1 MTHFLILLL
10 ILAGVGFYCTTPE
23 ERARFQKIAKAI
35 AQLTYRIVTLQDI
48 QEHPF
53 YGALHGRT
61 KWAIVTPV
69 ICVLNVLV
77 FLIGPDI
84 STDDPLQTL
93 NGQWWRLATS
103 VFVHSGFFHLLV
115 NLIGLLQI
123 GLILERIV
131 GSITFAAVY
140 MAAGIATGVIG
151 VLGAS
156 AFPGSAASGAAL
168 GIYGLF
174 LAVVIWTYVN
184 QSDLT
189 ISLDVAKRL
198 APAAA
203 MFFLFNLLTGRMLG
217 AACFTALAIGFCGGF
232 YFCRDISDDYPA
244 PQKVA
249 TVLTASIAVAAAYGA
264 LTHRPIQQLTDVKAE
279 IERVIAVES
288 RTSHAYDDTVDR
300 YKKGRGDLQ
309 SLADAI
315 DRTIVPELRAVSA
328 RLKALDSIP
337 PEQKPLVVAA
347 QHYLILR
354 GEGWQLRSQALRASN
369 IDKLREADRKE
380 QASLEAFQQLIQKSR
395 SMMTA
400 AL

>member
-1 MTHFLILLL
+1 VTHFLILLL
-10 ILAGVGFYCTTPE
+10 ILGGVAAYCTTPE
-23 ERARFQKIAKAI
+23 EKARFLKIAKAI
-35 AQLTYRIVTLQDI
+35 AQLTFRIVTLQDL

-61 KWAIVTPV
+61 KWAVITPA

-115 NLIGLLQI
+115 NLVGLLQL

-131 GSITFAAVY
+131 GSIAFASVY
-140 MAAGIATGVIG
+140 MAAGIATAVIG

-174 LAVVIWTYVN
+174 LAVFAWTFGR
-184 QSDLT
+184 SDLA

-203 MFFLFNLLTGRMLG
+203 MFILFNILTGRILD
-217 AACFTALAIGFCGGF
+217 AACVTALAIGFCGGF

-249 TVLTASIAVAAAYGA
+249 TVLTASIAMAAAYGA
-264 LTHRPIQQLTDVKAE
+264 LTHQPIQQLTDVKAE
-279 IERVIAVES
+279 IERVISVEA
-288 RTSHAYDDTVDR
+288 RTSHAYDETVDR

-315 DRTIVPELRAVSA
+315 DKTILPEIRAVSA

-347 QHYLILR
+347 QQYLHLR
-354 GEGWQLRSQALRASN
+354 GEGWQLRAQALRASN

-380 QASLEAFQQLIQKSR
+380 QASLDAFQQLVQKSR